1 MDAAAQVEV
10 VLSNVLCEVFVAG
23 DTWGLQGLGG
33 DLLHLVWDDVH
44 DEGEGLDVGFLAA
57 DVVDSDFR
65 VRDTAVV
72 SGFGVGFASA
82 DSVAASWSSAHLW

>member
-1 MDAAAQVEV
+1 M
-10 VLSNVLCEVFVAG
+10 
-23 DTWGLQGLGG
+23 
-33 DLLHLVWDDVH
+33 H

-82 DSVAASWSSAHLW
+82 DSVAASWSSAHL